1 MIDNKHQAMYGKTL
15 GRLGCGGFLHFDAGQ
30 RNWEKPRTLKIS
42 IDDEEILELPVW
54 GFDIHRSQDNI
65 ATTRVTFDAVEP

>member
-1 MIDNKHQAMYGKTL
+1 VIDNKHQAMYGKTL
-15 GRLGCGGFLHFDAGQ
+15 GRLGCGGVLHWDVSQ
-30 RNWEKPRTLKIS
+30 REWVAPRMLKII
-42 IDDEEILELPVW
+42 IDDDQILELPIY